1 LNGKWLAPSFV
12 KALGEIPIQPTA
24 NPSHSIKRR
33 KAMCDKPSK
42 ERPLYFHE
50 LTEQWQ
56 SEILKICEDDID
68 IAADRVWFWHND
80 QWWSYQL

>member
-1 LNGKWLAPSFV
+1 
-12 KALGEIPIQPTA
+12 
-24 NPSHSIKRR
+24 
-33 KAMCDKPSK
+33 MCDKPSK